1 LISVFV
7 RFIVLPPPSP
17 TAPAT
22 TMEGAMPKHEL
33 VLDSGD
39 YAPVADRITLFYA
52 RHPTGRILTR
62 LVSRTEREITVQA
75 FVFRSTEEER
85 PAATG
90 LASERIGDGD
100 INTVAC
106 LENTET
112 SAIGRA
118 LANLGLTASPNR
130 PSREEMDKANR
141 ERARYVAEPARPPA
155 ASTPARQPSLT
166 SHLTRPLPTSAALQ
180 RRADRVMDALDL
192 LGQAERVGL
201 PPRRARHLRLML
213 TQATASIAMIERIE
227 RLLRSWTTARHA
239 RHLRL

>member
-1 LISVFV
+1 
-7 RFIVLPPPSP
+7 
-17 TAPAT
+17 
-22 TMEGAMPKHEL
+22 MPKHEL
-33 VLDSGD
+33 VTDAGE
-39 YAPVADRITLFYA
+39 YAPVADRIVLFYA

-62 LVSRTEREITVQA
+62 LLSRTEHEITVQA
-75 FVFRSTEEER
+75 FVFRSTEEQR

-100 INTVAC
+100 VNTVAC

-118 LANLGLTASPNR
+118 LANLGLTASTHR

-141 ERARYVAEPARPPA
+141 ERIRRVAESVRESPTSAVVR
-155 ASTPARQPSLT
+155 RGSLT
-166 SHLTRPLPTSAALQ
+166 SHLTRPLTASAAIQ

-192 LGQAERVGL
+192 LAQAERVGL
-201 PPRRARHLRLML
+201 PPRRTRYVQRVL
-213 TQATASIAMIERIE
+213 TESTATLATIERIE
-227 RLLRSWTTARHA
+227 RLLRTWTTARHG